1 MIKKYPK
8 NISISKGYLQ
18 IYKNDNGLINK
29 ENIEWDKNKNNILN
43 ININKNGEIKK
54 YKMNLSK
61 KNIINNDI
69 LNVPVI
75 SGDLKYRLI
84 NDITTPLMYSQNI
97 NSPIIKKVKSRKV
110 KSRKVK
116 SKKVKSKKVK
126 SKKVKSKKG
135 KK

>member
-126 SKKVKSKKG
+126 SKKG